1 MMVGQLMMLQDRQR
15 LGFPASSPP
24 PAPRDLVLGA
34 LVRQAQGA
42 VHPAGGDV
50 GTLQDRTLDAD
61 HGNKMLLDGHNP
73 VGEPPPT
80 LRPNLL
86 EPARI

>member
-24 PAPRDLVLGA
+24 APQDLVLGA

-42 VHPAGGDV
+42 VHPTGGDV
-50 GTLQDRTLDAD
+50 GKLQDRTLDAD
-61 HGNKMLLDGHNP
+61 HGNKMLLDGDNP
-73 VGEPPPT
+73 VGGPPPT